1 MRKKYPSQI
10 RYETNNPTI
19 TFRVKIKE
27 KDMIKNMANHSGK
40 SISELVRIALLN
52 LEKDFTHAYESY
64 YESGKKDGIK
74 IGNTEGEKKGY
85 DRSKNEWAIW
95 VPCWKCNFRYV
106 LYIKPNSTDH
116 QKVID
121 EMRGR
126 LSHDRCP
133 SNP

>member
-27 KDMIKNMANHSGK
+27 KEKIENMAHHSNK

-52 LEKDFTHAYESY
+52 LEKDFTHTNKSY
-64 YESGKKDGIK
+64 YESGIEEGKK
-74 IGNTEGEKKGY
+74 IGHTQGYNEGYTKGRN
-85 DRSKNEWAIW
+85 DWAIG
-95 VPCWKCNFRYV
+95 VPCWKCNFKYLLYV
-106 LYIKPNSTDH
+106 KPNSTDH

-126 LSHDRCP
+126 LSHDKCP
-133 SNP
+133 S